1 MTYYGPRR
9 AYRRTNIGPT
19 YADLLTAT
27 DENGENRSYMA
38 SEKNFMMLQEMESK
52 NLIIPLVGDF
62 AGDKAL
68 PRVARYLTEHDTK
81 VTTFYLSNVEQ
92 YLFEQNTWKKFYSNM
107 KNLPVEDSGM
117 LIRSVF
123 ARQAID
129 RVFSDKSAAQ
139 SLQLLGSFQETL
151 RAYDAGEIRVY
162 EDILHLP

>member
-1 MTYYGPRR
+1 MLKDSTAAIVGNLIEKHGFKLTNSDESGIRRVLRGFLAGGPHLTYYGPRR

-52 NLIIPLVGDF
+52 NLIVPLVGDF

-81 VTTFYLSNVEQ
+81 VTTFYACSATRAPHSPCNCWVR
-92 YLFEQNTWKKFYSNM
+92 
-107 KNLPVEDSGM
+107 SG
-117 LIRSVF
+117 
-123 ARQAID
+123 
-129 RVFSDKSAAQ
+129 K
-139 SLQLLGSFQETL
+139 
-151 RAYDAGEIRVY
+151 Y
-162 EDILHLP
+162 